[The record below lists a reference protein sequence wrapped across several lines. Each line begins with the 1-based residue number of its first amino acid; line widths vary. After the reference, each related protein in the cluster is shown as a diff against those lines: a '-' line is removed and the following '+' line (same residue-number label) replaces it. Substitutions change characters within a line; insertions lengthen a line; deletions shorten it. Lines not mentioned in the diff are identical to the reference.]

1 MARFFQPQKK
11 ASINTKHQTILV
23 ERLDHQG
30 CGIAYQQGKP
40 IFIAGALPGEEVLM
54 QLTESKSK
62 YARAKLIK
70 VLTESAERVTPFCVH
85 YQQCGGCDLQHLGR
99 DAQLEQKQNV
109 LRQLMS
115 KLAKQDLPLSP
126 TIIGQDKGYRRRA
139 RISLLWDRKTQQ
151 MQFGFRQKQSNTIVN
166 ITQCAVLEP
175 ELERLLKP
183 LRQLVE
189 QLPQP
194 DSLGH
199 IELVQQQSNVVMI
212 LRHTKALSSE
222 ALERLTQFSAE
233 HNLQCYLMPQP
244 DTLERLYGADIDP
257 SYQEVGVKIAFK
269 PTNFIQVNREIN
281 QQMVTQA
288 LSWLDL
294 TKDDRVL
301 DLFCG
306 VGNFSLPM
314 AALAK
319 SVVGIEGVESMVEQA
334 KYNAEYNQI
343 DNIDFYQAN
352 LEQEVTQCE
361 WAEQKFDKVLLDP
374 ARAGASEIVDQLAML
389 GASRVVYVSC
399 NPATLARDSQSLVE
413 QGFTLEKLAMLDMF
427 PHTSHLESMAL
438 FVQSA

>member
-70 VLTESAERVTPFCVH
+70 VLTESAERVAPFCAH
-85 YQQCGGCDLQHLGR
+85 YQQCGGCDLQHLER
-99 DAQLEQKQNV
+99 DAQLKQKQNV
-109 LRQLMS
+109 LQQLMS

-126 TIIGQDKGYRRRA
+126 AIVGRDKGYRRRA

-175 ELERLLKP
+175 ALERLLIP
-183 LRQLVE
+183 LKRLMGA
-189 QLPQP
+189 LPQP

-199 IELVQQQSNVVMI
+199 IELVQQSSNVVMI

-222 ALERLTQFSAE
+222 ALERLIQFSAE
-233 HNLQCYLMPQP
+233 HDLHCYLMPQP
-244 DTLERLYGADIDP
+244 DTLERLYGADVDP

-269 PTNFIQVNREIN
+269 PTSFIQVNQEIN
-281 QQMVTQA
+281 QKMVEQA

-294 TKDDRVL
+294 TQGDRVL

-314 AALAK
+314 ARVAK
-319 SVVGIEGVESMVEQA
+319 SVVGIEGVEGMVEQA
-334 KYNAEYNQI
+334 KHNAQHNQI
-343 DNIDFYQAN
+343 DDIDFYQAN
-352 LEQEVTQCE
+352 LEQEITQYE
-361 WAEQKFDKVLLDP
+361 WASQKFDKVLLDP
-374 ARAGASEIVDQLAML
+374 ARSGAAGVVDQLARL
-389 GASRVVYVSC
+389 GAKRVVYVSC
-399 NPATLARDSQSLVE
+399 NPATLARDSQSLIE

-438 FVQSA
+438 FIK

>member
-70 VLTESAERVTPFCVH
+70 VLTESAERVAPFCAH
-85 YQQCGGCDLQHLGR
+85 YQQCGGCDLQHLER
-99 DAQLEQKQNV
+99 DAQLKQKQNV
-109 LRQLMS
+109 LQQLMS

-126 TIIGQDKGYRRRA
+126 AIVGRDKGYRRRA

-175 ELERLLKP
+175 ALERLLIP
-183 LRQLVE
+183 LKRLMGA
-189 QLPQP
+189 LPQP

-199 IELVQQQSNVVMI
+199 IELVQQSSNVVMI

-222 ALERLTQFSAE
+222 ALERLIQFSAE
-233 HNLQCYLMPQP
+233 HDLHCYLMPQP
-244 DTLERLYGADIDP
+244 DTLERLYGADVDP

-269 PTNFIQVNREIN
+269 PTSFIQVNQEIN
-281 QQMVTQA
+281 QKMVEQA

-294 TKDDRVL
+294 TQGDRVL

-314 AALAK
+314 ARVAK
-319 SVVGIEGVESMVEQA
+319 SVVGIEGVEGMVEQA
-334 KYNAEYNQI
+334 KHNAQHNQI

-352 LEQEVTQCE
+352 LEQEITQYE
-361 WAEQKFDKVLLDP
+361 WASQKFDKVLLDP
-374 ARAGASEIVDQLAML
+374 ARSGAAGVVDQLARL
-389 GASRVVYVSC
+389 GAKRVVYVSC
-399 NPATLARDSQSLVE
+399 NPATLARDSQSLIE

-438 FVQSA
+438 FIK